1 MSSASPLAKA
11 IAQLVLALA
20 LAFSICF
27 PLPLEKAHALGRS
40 SDLAE
45 SDAGS
50 GYADSGATGNDA
62 DASPQ
67 LGGSASSALSHAAES
82 GNPIV
87 DWTACG
93 TCRWMIDA
101 RGCLTI
107 APMEGADSGEL
118 SYWKDAPWY
127 DYRDFITSAKV
138 RNGVVAATTFR
149 MFRDCSRLI
158 SVDLSGLD
166 TSKVTEMG
174 REDTWES
181 GMFSGC
187 TRLAYLDVSSLDTSN
202 VTSMGCMFKDCS
214 SLTSLDLS
222 TFDTSNVVD
231 MNSMFAGCTKLT
243 SLDLSGFDTSKVTNM
258 GSKSS

>member
-1 MSSASPLAKA
+1 MSSASSLAKA

-27 PLPLEKAHALGRS
+27 PLPLEKAHALGRG

-101 RGCLTI
+101 RGCQI
-107 APMEGADSGEL
+107 
-118 SYWKDAPWY
+118 
-127 DYRDFITSAKV
+127 
-138 RNGVVAATTFR
+138 
-149 MFRDCSRLI
+149 
-158 SVDLSGLD
+158 
-166 TSKVTEMG
+166 
-174 REDTWES
+174 
-181 GMFSGC
+181 
-187 TRLAYLDVSSLDTSN
+187 
-202 VTSMGCMFKDCS
+202 
-214 SLTSLDLS
+214 
-222 TFDTSNVVD
+222 
-231 MNSMFAGCTKLT
+231 
-243 SLDLSGFDTSKVTNM
+243 
-258 GSKSS
+258 